1 MLILIEP
8 GVIKHSNQPITH
20 ERKIPM
26 EYCIITTTCS
36 TDKEATILAQ
46 KLINEKLA
54 ACVQLSAI
62 TSYYTWNKET
72 CIDPEIR
79 LVIKTRTKLYENVE
93 QFIKK
98 NHSDEVPQ
106 IIQTPITDGSDDYLD
121 WIDETTSD

>member
-1 MLILIEP
+1 
-8 GVIKHSNQPITH
+8 
-20 ERKIPM
+20 M
-26 EYCIITTTCS
+26 EYCIITTTCP

-46 KLINEKLA
+46 KLIREKLA
-54 ACVQLSAI
+54 ACVQLSPI

-98 NHSDEVPQ
+98 NHSDEVPE
-106 IIQTPITDGSDDYLD
+106 IIQTLVTDGSDDYLD
-121 WIDETTSD
+121 WIDETTSA